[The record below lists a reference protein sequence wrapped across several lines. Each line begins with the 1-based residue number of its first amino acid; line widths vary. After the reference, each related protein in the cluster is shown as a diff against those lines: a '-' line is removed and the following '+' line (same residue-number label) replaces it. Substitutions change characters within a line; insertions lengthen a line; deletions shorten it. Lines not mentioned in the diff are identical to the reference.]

1 MRSKVLAVLL
11 VLGLLGCEQTAEHDR
26 RFPPPPPPVPLAPT
40 YHPEAIKP
48 QLVQEA
54 KQLLLAET
62 QDANPVH
69 ESHAL
74 EALSEVDPADDAK
87 PILNGLSSPEP
98 VVRFSAAM
106 AAGQIKLVDA
116 YPILRSMAD
125 DPDMQVEVAVRFALH
140 RLGDARLSHDLEKF
154 AASADPHV
162 RATVAQVLGY
172 LMEPSATT
180 MLHTMLQDPQSA
192 VRIQAAGALW
202 KLGDEKGLED
212 LVAYAISE
220 YPDDQMV
227 ALVALAQPRDRRV
240 IQHVRGELQ
249 DDYLEVSLA
258 AARALGMLGSDEGW
272 SIAVPAASSKDPRRR
287 ALAALAMGA
296 IGRSD
301 LQDRLKPLLE
311 DPEPTVRISAAMA
324 IMQLRE

>member
-1 MRSKVLAVLL
+1 MRLKVLAVLV
-11 VLGLLGCEQTAEHDR
+11 VLGLFGCEQTAEHDR
-26 RFPPPPPPVPLAPT
+26 RFPPPPPPVPAAPT
-40 YHPEAIKP
+40 YHPVAIKP
-48 QLVQEA
+48 ELVQEA
-54 KQLLLAET
+54 EQLLITET

-87 PILNGLSSPEP
+87 PILSALSSPEA

-116 YPILRSMAD
+116 YPILRTMAD
-125 DPDMQVEVAVRFALH
+125 DPDIQVEVAVRFALH
-140 RLGDARLSHDLEKF
+140 RLGDTRLSHDLERF
-154 AASADPHV
+154 AASTDPHV
-162 RATVAQVLGY
+162 RGTVAQVLGF
-172 LMEPSATT
+172 LMEPSASK
-180 MLHTMLQDPQSA
+180 MLHTLVEDPQSA

-212 LVAYAISE
+212 LVAYAISA

-227 ALVALAQPRDRRV
+227 ALVALAQPRDQRV

-249 DDYLEVSLA
+249 GDYLEVSLA
-258 AARALGMLGSDEGW
+258 PARALGMLGSDEGW
-272 SIAVPAASSKDPRRR
+272 TIAVPAAKSKDPRRR
-287 ALAALAMGA
+287 LLAALAMGA

-301 LQDRLKPLLE
+301 LQEDLKPLLE

-324 IMQLRE
+324 ILQLRE